1 MSLVKAQVMYIL
13 RNKTCYV
20 SSHGPPQSHINA
32 TGTENLFSS
41 FSSRKSSTLTPEWSM
56 SVLYSNLL
64 PYGVG
69 SPWKLYNKL
78 IRYKSRIYSLQPNFK
93 RIRATP
99 LYLIC
104 FWISDTAQI
113 DVDRPARSVSTSLS
127 SSTTLVTSA
136 CAKSNGSL
144 KNNKASMAVNSL

>member
-1 MSLVKAQVMYIL
+1 METVQQTDSIQEQDL
-13 RNKTCYV
+13 
-20 SSHGPPQSHINA
+20 
-32 TGTENLFSS
+32 
-41 FSSRKSSTLTPEWSM
+41 
-56 SVLYSNLL
+56 
-64 PYGVG
+64 
-69 SPWKLYNKL
+69 
-78 IRYKSRIYSLQPNFK
+78 LQPNFK

-136 CAKSNGSL
+136 CAEQWIAEKQGIHGSKQL
-144 KNNKASMAVNSL
+144 VGA